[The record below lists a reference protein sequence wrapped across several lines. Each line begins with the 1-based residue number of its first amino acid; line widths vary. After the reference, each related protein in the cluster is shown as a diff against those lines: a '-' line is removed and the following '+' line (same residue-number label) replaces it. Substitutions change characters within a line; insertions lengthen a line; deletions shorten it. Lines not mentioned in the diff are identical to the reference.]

1 MNDNPKQTKAQAL
14 EMLARLLPIQ
24 ERQLTDI
31 DARLL
36 DYYRGLLNGNL
47 HNLYEVLGGIKFLR
61 ILRTY
66 PFSQKKVSHAIRLY
80 EGEWNGGEYVTGS
93 GGLQFSGLKGF
104 THYQMQPW
112 QVYATAGLMGPTRD
126 VDGDIRRLC
135 TELVLFLTRKSGK
148 TQFSAF
154 TMFLGFFFFDSNFE
168 GYCCANSADQARLLY
183 KTAQMLIRQMDPQER
198 RIRFTASQ
206 TNWKVGQPRQASIT
220 ALSAGGKTK
229 DGLFA
234 QLCCADEFG
243 SADFTNGKSDML
255 DLVSVVQSSMG
266 PRREPLT
273 VITTTAGYAVN
284 GPFRNQLDIMQ
295 TALEEELTLPDD
307 YCEPRPDDY
316 LHALLLQPDPWE
328 QTDEEALLT
337 DENIWR
343 KANPMIG
350 VSVQPSFYEQ
360 EAYKARQNPD
370 NRKEFITKLVNV
382 YQSATVQEWI
392 KPELIRSWQMRLQ
405 REIEAGEKYASRIDQ
420 CTADKGWVVFCGMD
434 FSMGDDLYA
443 HGYLGVNT
451 QTGDLLA
458 DLDAWITGET
468 LEKISIRP
476 LYEQWIQEGWL
487 HVCPGA
493 IIPTGVPVR
502 RIFDLAGYD
511 EATHAFTR
519 IGCDFWRI
527 GYDPYRAPDP
537 VNMLKAWVQSLDK
550 DPDLHVIPISQTNAT
565 YNQPVE
571 QLTSILRH
579 PQGMLRFSPNP
590 LWPYCFGCCVLDK
603 DTRMENKKPVK
614 RNPGSDACKV
624 DPIQALLSAWICWNQ
639 VESTQNPQ

>member
-1 MNDNPKQTKAQAL
+1 M
-14 EMLARLLPIQ
+14 EMLADLLPRQAAQLKAIDTRLLGYY
-24 ERQLTDI
+24 EGLTD
-31 DARLL
+31 A
-36 DYYRGLLNGNL
+36 DY
-47 HNLYEVLGGIKFLR
+47 HNMYEILGGIKFLR
-61 ILRTY
+61 VLRTY
-66 PFSQKKVSHAIRLY
+66 PFNAKKFALAIRMY
-80 EGEWNGGEYVTGS
+80 EGLWRDGHYVEGS
-93 GGLQFSGLKGF
+93 GGFQFSGLKGF

-112 QVYATAGLMGPTRD
+112 QVFATAGLMGPHKE
-126 VDGDIRRLC
+126 VDGDTRRLV
-135 TELVLFLTRKSGK
+135 TELVLYLTRKSGK

-154 TMFLGFFFFDSNFE
+154 AMALGFFFFDNNFE

-183 KTAQMLIRQMDPQER
+183 KTAQLLIRQMDPTEK

-273 VITTTAGYAVN
+273 VITTTAGYATN

-295 TALEEELTLPDD
+295 ATLEEELTLPHD
-307 YCEPRPDDY
+307 YNEPRPDDY
-316 LHALLLQPDPWE
+316 QHTLLLQPDPWE

-337 DENIWR
+337 DERIWR
-343 KANPMIG
+343 KSNPMIG

-382 YQSATVQEWI
+382 YQTGKTEEWI
-392 KPELIRSWQMRLQ
+392 KPDVIRANQERLLK
-405 REIEAGEKYASRIDQ
+405 EIANGEKRAKRVDDCKVSD
-420 CTADKGWVVFCGMD
+420 GWVVFTGMD

-443 HGYLGVNT
+443 HGYLGVNVK
-451 QTGDLLA
+451 TGDLLA
-458 DLDAWITGET
+458 DMDAWITQET

-476 LYEQWIQEGWL
+476 LYERWIQDGWL
-487 HVCPGA
+487 HVCPGGV
-493 IIPTGVPVR
+493 IDTEVPVK
-502 RIFDLAGYD
+502 RIIDLHQSGVNIM
-511 EATHAFTR
+511 R
-519 IGCDFWRI
+519 IGF
-527 GYDPYRAPDP
+527 DPYRSPDP
-537 VNMLKAWVQSLDK
+537 VNMLKAWVYSLGFQ
-550 DPDLHVIPISQTNAT
+550 PDEYIVPISQTLAN
-565 YNQPVE
+565 YNQPTE
-571 QLTSILRH
+571 QLTAIVKH

-590 LWPYCFGCCVLDK
+590 LWPYCFGCAVLDK

-624 DPIQALLSAWICWNQ
+624 DPIQALLSAWICWNH
-639 VESTQNPQ
+639 VEASERKTD